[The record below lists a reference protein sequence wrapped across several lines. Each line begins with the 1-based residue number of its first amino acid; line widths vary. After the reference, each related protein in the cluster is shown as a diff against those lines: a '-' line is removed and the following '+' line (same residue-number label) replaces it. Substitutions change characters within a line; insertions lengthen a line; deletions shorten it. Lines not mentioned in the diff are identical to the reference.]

1 MGSRVGGGGGPTS
14 RQISNKGC
22 RLCHEAAAKV
32 IHETT
37 WWRNNWPPPPLAQ
50 VRGDLLCVGGDCGVP
65 KGWEERTLFCSE
77 DCRLRRKII
86 LFEKA
91 IGIGN

>member
-1 MGSRVGGGGGPTS
+1 MSR
-14 RQISNKGC
+14 RLSNKGC

-37 WWRNNWPPPPLAQ
+37 WWHKWPPPPLAQ
-50 VRGDLLCVGGDCGVP
+50 VRGDLPCAGGDYDVP
-65 KGWEERTLFCSE
+65 KGWEERTLFCSK
-77 DCRLRRKII
+77 DCRLRHKII
-86 LFEKA
+86 LFEMA

>member
-1 MGSRVGGGGGPTS
+1 MGGGRPMS
-14 RQISNKGC
+14 RRLSNKGC
-22 RLCHEAAAKV
+22 RLCREVATKV
-32 IHETT
+32 IHKRT
-37 WWRNNWPPPPLAQ
+37 WWRNKWPPPLPAQ
-50 VRGDLLCVGGDCGVP
+50 VRGDLPCASSDWGIP

-77 DCRLRRKII
+77 DCRLRHEII